1 MLKENKFF
9 TAKNVAILGVLSAF
23 VVVAQVFGSYFKIGA
38 VSLSFVLVPIVLGAI
53 TTGIIGGTF
62 LGLVFGATTFLMGL
76 NGADY
81 FTSVLISDHFVITL
95 LVCLV
100 KGAAAGTFSGI
111 VYRILRDKNDVLA
124 TAAAAAIAPIANTG
138 LFILGALLMTDTLNA
153 NFVGDNSSVI
163 YFLFIGCAG
172 VNFLIEFAINV
183 ALAPTL
189 SRIIKAVKRSF

>member
-62 LGLVFGATTFLMGL
+62 LGLLFGATTFLMGL

-100 KGAAAGTFSGI
+100 KGAAAGAFSGI
-111 VYRILRDKNDVLA
+111 VYRIFRDKNDVLA